1 MKNNKSPH
9 LEYAKNYWKN
19 FLDKTDTAIDATLG
33 NGFDTLYLAKIL
45 IERNDQRGK
54 LICFDIQKKAIES
67 AKLLLRENLKKEHFK
82 NINILQK
89 SHEDLTKFIK
99 EKVNLIVYNLG
110 YLPKSDKKITTNAE
124 TTISSIESGFKI
136 LAKKAAI
143 SIISYS
149 GHSAGEK
156 EEIALIEYLKKI
168 DRNEYSVLHLRW
180 LNKEKAPTLF
190 WIEKKIAVEKF
201 I

>member
-19 FLDKTDTAIDATLG
+19 FLDKTDIAIDATLG
-33 NGFDTLYLAKIL
+33 NGFDALYLAKIL
-45 IERNDQRGK
+45 IARKEPGK
-54 LICFDIQKKAIES
+54 LICFDIQKKAIDS

-82 NINILQK
+82 NINILHK
-89 SHEDLTKFIK
+89 SHEDLTKYIK
-99 EKVNLIVYNLG
+99 EKINLIVYNLG
-110 YLPKSDKKITTNAE
+110 YLPKSDKKITTNVK

-149 GHSAGEK
+149 GHFAGEK

-190 WIEKKIAVEKF
+190 WIEKK
-201 I
+201 